1 MPDDS
6 RSRNESP
13 AARGSPGE
21 ALSPATSG
29 SPAREVAPARARRQA
44 GPGRPAPARPAP
56 FPLAL
61 GAALLLAAVV
71 AGLPW
76 ALSLAGLGFQPG
88 APAVAPLEPGL
99 ALAVE
104 GDTAPAVYEEG
115 GPPIAVNTAEEARRF
130 LGQFAPELARAGAAI
145 LRERAPRQGFRAE
158 RVALG
163 QLLLTREGHL
173 VARYDVYGPG
183 TTRRPAWI
191 RFIRKDG
198 RWQPLQVV
206 IGEPR

>member
-1 MPDDS
+1 MAG
-6 RSRNESP
+6 EKSP
-13 AARGSPGE
+13 AWHDG
-21 ALSPATSG
+21 
-29 SPAREVAPARARRQA
+29 PARAQWRP

-71 AGLPW
+71 TGLPW
-76 ALSLAGLGFQPG
+76 ALSLAGLGLQPG

-104 GDTAPAVYEEG
+104 GDTVPAVYEEG
-115 GPPIAVNTAEEARRF
+115 GPPIAVNTTEEARRF
-130 LGQFAPELARAGAAI
+130 LGQFGPELARTGAEI
-145 LRERAPRQGFRAE
+145 LRERAPRHGFRAE

-183 TTRRPAWI
+183 ATRRPAWI
-191 RFIRKDG
+191 RFARQDG
-198 RWQPLQVV
+198 RWQALQVV
-206 IGEPR
+206 VGEPR